1 MLKKLMTGIP
11 SSITET
17 LVEIKVFGSIQ
28 FFSNFSFL
36 YLNLLFIKFKF
47 IKYLFRF
54 YSDKISVDY
63 NPCFF
68 FFLYLRQT
76 VHEGK

>member
-1 MLKKLMTGIP
+1 MLKKLKTGIP

-17 LVEIKVFGSIQ
+17 LVGIRIFGSIQ

-36 YLNLLFIKFKF
+36 YLNLLLIKFKF

-54 YSDKISVDY
+54 IVIK
-63 NPCFF
+63 F
-68 FFLYLRQT
+68 Q
-76 VHEGK
+76 